1 MSLGGAK
8 VLGPPPK
15 QPPHAGAP
23 TSAQPGRGTGRG
35 GPDGDPVAGIQ
46 WGCLGSR
53 ARRPALG
60 LCNPMGGAGDS
71 T

>member
-35 GPDGDPVAGIQ
+35 GPDGDPVEGIQ
-46 WGCLGSR
+46 WGMLGQQSQKTR
-53 ARRPALG
+53 TGTL
-60 LCNPMGGAGDS
+60 
-71 T
+71 